1 MFRRAKHWLWLIL
14 CWFMLAG
21 HVWAMPCD
29 VDDDGDIDRDDLNLI
44 QQAILARA
52 PVSGPNDP
60 RDPDSN
66 SRIDSIDGRLCA
78 LRCTRARC
86 GTINQPPFANAG
98 PDQSVRV
105 GGLVALSG
113 AASSDPDGDPLRYLW
128 TLSNR
133 PLGSLASLIDAAT
146 VAPHFIAD
154 KPGQYLIQLIVNDG
168 KADSA
173 ADTVT
178 VSTENSRPIA
188 NAGPDQSVRV
198 GTLVSLNG
206 GGSSDVD
213 GDPLR
218 YTWQLGRVPPGS
230 GAMLSNPDGV
240 SPTLLIDRPGNYLIA
255 LTVSDATLSS
265 LPDTVAVSTENSP
278 PVANAG
284 ANQAIPLG
292 GSIALDGSRSSDVD
306 GDPLTFRWSLLARP
320 AGSQAVLSDATAV
333 SPRFIA
339 DYPGTYVAQLIVND
353 GSVDSAPA
361 SVSLSTANAAPVA
374 NAGPDQTV
382 LLGSLVSLDGSA
394 SHDPEGALVIYNW
407 SLTGKPVGSHAT
419 LNDSNSLNPGFSA
432 DLPGDYIVQLI
443 VNDGALASAPDT
455 VTISTANSRP
465 VADAGPPQNV
475 AAGTSVRLDGRASH
489 DVDGDLLSFAWSLTA
504 VPAGSGAML
513 SAATTANP
521 GFTPDIAGTY
531 VAQLIVRDGRL
542 DSLPVTVVITV
553 SAANRKPLA
562 VAQAIPTSAPVGST
576 VLLMGSD
583 SSDPDNDPLTW
594 AWSIVFRPDGSLAS
608 IVSPSASQTSFVPD
622 VAGSYTIQL
631 LVNDGK
637 VDSAPA
643 LVVVEAQVVNQAPIA
658 QDDSYQVEV
667 DLLTVRPTVLYGV
680 NSQTTPDV
688 LYRFDKTTGV
698 ATPVGPIRL
707 ASGAHINVGGDVG
720 LTYDPYSDRLY
731 LVDGHVI
738 QTRLM
743 IVDPATGITEFV
755 GAGIGVATFD
765 PGLAYDPYAKRL
777 YMVTEPGESAGRTSP
792 EHILFEIDLATGAAT
807 RIGTMITTAGNVGL
821 AFNWRNRQLYAT
833 FGKAETTAL
842 YRIDVNSGAATLVGS
857 SGARHLTG
865 LAYDP
870 QSDTLF
876 ASDSESGRLYGL
888 DPTTGAASLVGA
900 YGLNNVEGLAVQ
912 ADLTG
917 KLTQP
922 TPGVL
927 GNDSDPDGDALTAIL
942 VSGPANGTVEL
953 KPDGTLNYVPNSG
966 FFGTDTFSYRVSDGT
981 AESNIAWASVT
992 VLAANHPPAILSAGI
1007 APKWTQLAPTG
1018 TAPSLRSHVG
1028 SAYDLIN
1035 DRLIVFGG
1043 QQDGGAKLNDVWV
1056 LVNATGAG
1064 GAPAWAQLTP
1074 AGGPPAPRH
1083 LNTAVYDPTAN
1094 RLIIHGGCPSN
1105 CGTAF
1110 VDTWVLTHANGL
1122 GGAPEWI
1129 QLPSGSSD
1137 LTAGHAY
1144 DPISNRLILFGG
1156 LTPAAPFSDTSV
1168 VRVLVDANGIGEPR
1182 WIDITPIGTPPP
1194 PRSELYALGYDAV
1207 NNRLLVFGGYRWRDI
1222 DYNDVWVL
1230 KNANGLGGAP
1240 EWQQLAPEGAP
1251 PDGRANMPSHYD
1263 PNSNRLIIFGGMRQ
1277 GATPDTVFDDTW
1289 VLSSA
1294 NGLDGT
1300 PQWTRL
1306 AASGTGPGPRRSHAT
1321 VYDPRSNRVVA
1332 ALGYNDL
1339 NGETFNDAWVL
1350 SNASGNCT
1358 AGQACTFK
1366 ATASDPD
1373 AGDMVTYSLDAAP
1386 AGMVIDAA
1394 NGAIVWTPVV
1404 EQIGNQAVTVR
1415 ATDHGGLFA
1424 TQAFTATVAP
1434 VAVPN
1439 VVGLA
1444 PEWAESFIT
1453 AADLTVGTKTSQG
1466 GGVTLNFDSLP
1477 SKQGWTYR
1485 ASGNFARED
1494 RVFSVVGQTLVQDS
1508 IGVGFAGQ
1516 GHNSYDFLGVV
1527 AQRLPLAVQVY
1538 SRIVAEE
1545 GGNRPYGF
1553 CFEARTDRDFFDTGL
1568 GLTRIAD
1575 AFLTTVDFNTAQ
1587 FHQYQLNAIP
1597 GVGYRL
1603 LIDGQLVQTG
1613 KPKPL
1618 ISPNQIILGDCT
1630 GGTNARAEVTAY
1642 SFTQPRVVGQN
1653 PPAGTLMPNR
1663 TAVDLTIVD
1672 GPATE
1677 TVPNILGLSQPA
1689 AEAAILAAN
1698 LKVGGITS
1706 APHPTIPAGQVSD
1719 QSPLPNIHVPKDTP
1733 VAIVMSTGPPGP
1745 VNVAPVITSMP
1756 VLAATAGQPYAY
1768 QVTATD
1774 ANVGDVL
1781 TFSLPIAPVGMA
1793 INPATGLIAWTPT
1806 LAQIGN
1812 SNVTVRVTDAGGLF
1826 AEQGFILT
1834 VATPPPTNQVPS
1846 IASTPLTATVA
1857 RASYSYDVDA
1867 TDPDPGDALAF
1878 ALPTAPSG
1886 MTINATTG
1894 LIAWTPTLAQV
1905 GDHSVVV
1912 RVTDTGGLFAEQ
1924 SFTITVSTPPP
1935 TNQPPS
1941 INSTPLTTATAD
1953 TRYSYDVDASD
1964 PDVGEVLTYSLTTAP
1979 AGMSIDAASGLVEWT
1994 PSAAQTGDH
2003 PVEVKVQDAGG
2014 LSATQPFTITVAA
2027 VAVCTPPP
2035 AALISWWPGEDNAL
2049 DRAAANDGSAENGP
2063 TFAPGLVGQ
2072 AFRFNGLNDLIRIAS
2087 SRTTSFGGAFSVE
2100 FWFNPT
2106 TTIDTGTPNQVLL
2119 AKGRYTEGGFNAPVA
2134 IQVLGGDGRLLV
2146 RMPPAPALVSTTT
2159 TWPAGTW
2166 QHIALSWDG
2175 AHYRL
2180 YVNGIEEAGLD
2191 NAFSIIDSTDEITL
2205 GNADGFAAAGF
2216 AGLVD
2221 EAALYNRALSAAEVA
2236 AVHAARGLG
2245 KCTATY
2251 SRADAGPDQA
2261 VGVATTVTLDGS
2273 VSRAFD
2279 GAPLSYQ
2286 WTLATRPA
2294 SSAAVLS
2301 DASAVNPTFVADQ
2314 AGVYTLELVVNNTG
2328 RASAPDSVSITAAQV
2343 NHAPTISSTPITA
2356 AAIDSAYSYPVIASD
2371 PDVGDTLS
2379 YSLPIAPAGMSIDA
2393 ASGLIQW
2400 TPVTGQVGS
2409 HNVSVR
2415 VQDAG
2420 GLFALQPFVLVAAAA
2435 PVPVSVPNVVG
2446 QEQAAAQSVLT
2457 AAALG
2462 VGAVATASSESVAVG
2477 HVISQD
2483 PAAGTLVHSD
2493 SAVNLVVSSGPP
2505 GMSVASI
2512 RVTPIAPLILTGQTQ
2527 AFTATGI
2534 LSNGSSRP
2542 LSSGLVW
2549 ASSNPAVASIDAAG
2563 VATALSEGSTTI
2575 SVSEGGATG
2584 STVFSV
2590 ALATADDSTLPV
2602 AAITSPADGVG
2613 VVAAVPIVGTAS
2625 DANFL
2630 KYVLEIAPFETGTF
2644 STLAVGTTPVTDG
2657 TLATLDPTTLV
2668 NDLYVLRLTVIDR
2681 ADNRSQTEITVQ
2693 LNRDKKVGNFTL
2705 AFQDLN
2711 VPMAGI
2717 PISVVRSYDSRDK
2730 SLGDFGI
2737 GWRLDVQSLRLRVI
2751 GVGGQGWEQIR
2762 SGGVLS
2768 RRYTISP
2775 TRLHKVAI
2783 TLPDGKV
2790 EEFDLTVS
2798 PSSQGFVPILVVD
2811 AVYSPRALTR
2821 GSLRA
2826 LGDTR
2831 LVTFGAVGAIDL
2843 LTESGL
2849 EVFNPQEFEYTTAE
2863 GQVVLISRV
2872 DGVRQIRD
2880 RSGNTVSFSATGI
2893 THSAGKSISFSR
2905 DAQNRI
2911 TSVTDPN
2918 GHVQNYSYDIN
2929 GDLASHTDAEGRSTG
2944 FLYNYDHGLIEIRD
2958 PRGVRPIRNEY
2969 DDAGRLIKT
2978 IDAYG
2983 KEISYTHDLGAN
2995 REVITDRLGNATIHV
3010 YDDQGNVTQTADAL
3024 GGVTNRSYDAR
3035 GNTLSEQDPLGR
3047 TRSYT
3052 YDGQDNRLTET
3063 DPLGK
3068 TATYRYNGN
3077 RQVLSVIDALGRT
3090 TSNTYDAAGN
3100 LTSSTDPAGNVTSYS
3115 YDSRGLQLTRTD
3127 SLGKLSSYAYD
3138 ASGNLTTETDAL
3150 NRVTTYTYD
3159 ANGNRLTQSTTRS
3172 TAGGSETLLTSFVYD
3187 RDNRL
3192 TQTTNPD
3199 GSVTRIAYNAIG
3211 KQSLTTDQLGRETK
3225 YDYDDMGRLIKT
3237 TYPDGRSETSAYDA
3251 EGRRI
3256 SSTDR
3261 AGRTSASTYDAL
3273 GRLTASTA
3281 PDGTTTSTAYDAA
3294 GQVVSSTDARGNATA
3309 YSYDAAGRRTQVT
3322 DAVGSI
3328 TTFSYDDAGNQTRV
3342 TDANGNAVAFT
3353 YDANNRRTRTT
3364 YADST
3369 FDQVSYDA
3377 LGRQVTKTDQA
3388 GKTTQFAYD
3397 ALGRLI
3403 SVTDALGQITR
3414 YTYDEL
3420 GNQLTQTDAE
3430 GRSTSFAYDRMGR
3443 RTTRTLPLGQ
3453 SESMSYDA
3461 AGNLRTKAD
3470 FNGRTTTYAYDTLN
3484 RLLSK
3489 TPDASLGQP
3498 PVVFTYTASGQ
3509 RASMQDA
3516 SGSTTYSYDNRDRLL
3531 SKATPQGT
3539 LNYSYDAAGNLT
3551 NIHSNHS
3558 GGAAMDYAYDARN
3571 RLASVTDANG
3581 STTYSYDAVG
3591 NLAGFLYPNGVQ
3603 TSYTYN
3609 TLNRLTNVTGAES
3622 GTLASYTYT
3631 LGPTGNR
3638 TAVTEAS
3645 GRQVDYSYDDLYR
3658 LKSET
3663 ISADP
3668 TGPNGAITYTY
3679 DKVGNR
3685 LTRSSTVAVIP
3696 DQSFAYDFNDRLDGE
3711 GYDDNGNTLTS
3722 GSRSFGYDFENHL
3735 VTANGGVSFV
3745 YNGDGIR
3752 VAKTAGGVT
3761 TGFLVDDRNPTGYAQ
3776 VLEEIVGGSVAKSYT
3791 YGLKLVS
3798 QKQASG
3804 VSFYGFDG
3812 HGSVRYLTD
3821 ASGGVTDT
3829 YFYEGFGNMVGHTGS
3844 AASTYLYA
3852 GETRDEGVAL
3862 DYLRARYYD
3871 FARGRFLSR
3880 DQYEGKEVRPQTFHK
3895 YIYGHADPVNNKDPS
3910 GLSSLFE
3917 ISVSI
3922 AINQITTKSLL
3933 AAYYSRHFAFLRKGS
3948 EIVHCELQP
3957 QYHRKNFALA
3967 AISNGFV
3974 DPAVI
3979 DTYND
3984 SSEKIIAGLNH
3995 LARAARDVYAPDF
4008 FDLLTSPLELSRLS
4022 TNTTHYD
4029 RIVDHGTEWMGNIEL
4044 RKYWGYAK
4052 ILSTLGKAT
4061 LRMYRDMQTLGSN
4074 RFEGCRRTRY
4084 ANYVYDVWSG
4094 LSDFIKENGDISA
4107 DPDWVAQY
4115 TYFQFNPGP

>member
-2314 AGVYTLELVVNNTG
+2314 AGVYTLELVVNNAG
-2328 RASAPDSVSITAAQV
+2328 RSQR
-2343 NHAPTISSTPITA
+2343 
-2356 AAIDSAYSYPVIASD
+2356 
-2371 PDVGDTLS
+2371 
-2379 YSLPIAPAGMSIDA
+2379 AGQRQHHRRA
-2393 ASGLIQW
+2393 
-2400 TPVTGQVGS
+2400 GQP
-2409 HNVSVR
+2409 R
-2415 VQDAG
+2415 
-2420 GLFALQPFVLVAAAA
+2420 
-2435 PVPVSVPNVVG
+2435 
-2446 QEQAAAQSVLT
+2446 
-2457 AAALG
+2457 
-2462 VGAVATASSESVAVG
+2462 
-2477 HVISQD
+2477 
-2483 PAAGTLVHSD
+2483 
-2493 SAVNLVVSSGPP
+2493 
-2505 GMSVASI
+2505 
-2512 RVTPIAPLILTGQTQ
+2512 
-2527 AFTATGI
+2527 
-2534 LSNGSSRP
+2534 
-2542 LSSGLVW
+2542 
-2549 ASSNPAVASIDAAG
+2549 
-2563 VATALSEGSTTI
+2563 
-2575 SVSEGGATG
+2575 
-2584 STVFSV
+2584 
-2590 ALATADDSTLPV
+2590 ADDQLDADHRRRHRQRLQLPGDRQRPRRWRHAQLL
-2602 AAITSPADGVG
+2602 AAH
-2613 VVAAVPIVGTAS
+2613 
-2625 DANFL
+2625 
-2630 KYVLEIAPFETGTF
+2630 
-2644 STLAVGTTPVTDG
+2644 
-2657 TLATLDPTTLV
+2657 
-2668 NDLYVLRLTVIDR
+2668 R
-2681 ADNRSQTEITVQ
+2681 
-2693 LNRDKKVGNFTL
+2693 
-2705 AFQDLN
+2705 
-2711 VPMAGI
+2711 
-2717 PISVVRSYDSRDK
+2717 
-2730 SLGDFGI
+2730 
-2737 GWRLDVQSLRLRVI
+2737 
-2751 GVGGQGWEQIR
+2751 
-2762 SGGVLS
+2762 S
-2768 RRYTISP
+2768 RRHEH
-2775 TRLHKVAI
+2775 RCRQR
-2783 TLPDGKV
+2783 PD
-2790 EEFDLTVS
+2790 
-2798 PSSQGFVPILVVD
+2798 PM
-2811 AVYSPRALTR
+2811 
-2821 GSLRA
+2821 
-2826 LGDTR
+2826 DT
-2831 LVTFGAVGAIDL
+2831 
-2843 LTESGL
+2843 
-2849 EVFNPQEFEYTTAE
+2849 
-2863 GQVVLISRV
+2863 
-2872 DGVRQIRD
+2872 
-2880 RSGNTVSFSATGI
+2880 
-2893 THSAGKSISFSR
+2893 
-2905 DAQNRI
+2905 
-2911 TSVTDPN
+2911 
-2918 GHVQNYSYDIN
+2918 GH
-2929 GDLASHTDAEGRSTG
+2929 
-2944 FLYNYDHGLIEIRD
+2944 
-2958 PRGVRPIRNEY
+2958 
-2969 DDAGRLIKT
+2969 
-2978 IDAYG
+2978 
-2983 KEISYTHDLGAN
+2983 
-2995 REVITDRLGNATIHV
+2995 
-3010 YDDQGNVTQTADAL
+3010 
-3024 GGVTNRSYDAR
+3024 
-3035 GNTLSEQDPLGR
+3035 
-3047 TRSYT
+3047 
-3052 YDGQDNRLTET
+3052 
-3063 DPLGK
+3063 
-3068 TATYRYNGN
+3068 
-3077 RQVLSVIDALGRT
+3077 
-3090 TSNTYDAAGN
+3090 
-3100 LTSSTDPAGNVTSYS
+3100 
-3115 YDSRGLQLTRTD
+3115 
-3127 SLGKLSSYAYD
+3127 
-3138 ASGNLTTETDAL
+3138 
-3150 NRVTTYTYD
+3150 
-3159 ANGNRLTQSTTRS
+3159 
-3172 TAGGSETLLTSFVYD
+3172 
-3187 RDNRL
+3187 
-3192 TQTTNPD
+3192 
-3199 GSVTRIAYNAIG
+3199 
-3211 KQSLTTDQLGRETK
+3211 
-3225 YDYDDMGRLIKT
+3225 
-3237 TYPDGRSETSAYDA
+3237 
-3251 EGRRI
+3251 
-3256 SSTDR
+3256 R
-3261 AGRTSASTYDAL
+3261 AGRQPQ
-3273 GRLTASTA
+3273 RQR
-3281 PDGTTTSTAYDAA
+3281 P
-3294 GQVVSSTDARGNATA
+3294 R
-3309 YSYDAAGRRTQVT
+3309 AGRRR
-3322 DAVGSI
+3322 AVRPAALRPRRRGS
-3328 TTFSYDDAGNQTRV
+3328 AG
-3342 TDANGNAVAFT
+3342 
-3353 YDANNRRTRTT
+3353 
-3364 YADST
+3364 
-3369 FDQVSYDA
+3369 
-3377 LGRQVTKTDQA
+3377 
-3388 GKTTQFAYD
+3388 
-3397 ALGRLI
+3397 
-3403 SVTDALGQITR
+3403 
-3414 YTYDEL
+3414 
-3420 GNQLTQTDAE
+3420 
-3430 GRSTSFAYDRMGR
+3430 
-3443 RTTRTLPLGQ
+3443 P
-3453 SESMSYDA
+3453 
-3461 AGNLRTKAD
+3461 
-3470 FNGRTTTYAYDTLN
+3470 
-3484 RLLSK
+3484 
-3489 TPDASLGQP
+3489 
-3498 PVVFTYTASGQ
+3498 GQ
-3509 RASMQDA
+3509 RAERRRP
-3516 SGSTTYSYDNRDRLL
+3516 G
-3531 SKATPQGT
+3531 
-3539 LNYSYDAAGNLT
+3539 AG
-3551 NIHSNHS
+3551 
-3558 GGAAMDYAYDARN
+3558 GGAKRAHRRCAR
-3571 RLASVTDANG
+3571 RRHCCHG
-3581 STTYSYDAVG
+3581 QQRKRRRR
-3591 NLAGFLYPNGVQ
+3591 P
-3603 TSYTYN
+3603 
-3609 TLNRLTNVTGAES
+3609 R
-3622 GTLASYTYT
+3622 
-3631 LGPTGNR
+3631 
-3638 TAVTEAS
+3638 
-3645 GRQVDYSYDDLYR
+3645 
-3658 LKSET
+3658 
-3663 ISADP
+3663 
-3668 TGPNGAITYTY
+3668 
-3679 DKVGNR
+3679 
-3685 LTRSSTVAVIP
+3685 
-3696 DQSFAYDFNDRLDGE
+3696 DQP
-3711 GYDDNGNTLTS
+3711 
-3722 GSRSFGYDFENHL
+3722 GSRRRY
-3735 VTANGGVSFV
+3735 
-3745 YNGDGIR
+3745 
-3752 VAKTAGGVT
+3752 AGPQRQRREPRR
-3761 TGFLVDDRNPTGYAQ
+3761 LQRPTGY
-3776 VLEEIVGGSVAKSYT
+3776 VGS
-3791 YGLKLVS
+3791 LNP
-3798 QKQASG
+3798 
-3804 VSFYGFDG
+3804 
-3812 HGSVRYLTD
+3812 R
-3821 ASGGVTDT
+3821 
-3829 YFYEGFGNMVGHTGS
+3829 
-3844 AASTYLYA
+3844 
-3852 GETRDEGVAL
+3852 
-3862 DYLRARYYD
+3862 
-3871 FARGRFLSR
+3871 
-3880 DQYEGKEVRPQTFHK
+3880 
-3895 YIYGHADPVNNKDPS
+3895 HADRPADSHRPDA
-3910 GLSSLFE
+3910 GLH
-3917 ISVSI
+3917 
-3922 AINQITTKSLL
+3922 
-3933 AAYYSRHFAFLRKGS
+3933 RHRHPLQR
-3948 EIVHCELQP
+3948 LQP
-3957 QYHRKNFALA
+3957 
-3967 AISNGFV
+3967 
-3974 DPAVI
+3974 AV
-3979 DTYND
+3979 
-3984 SSEKIIAGLNH
+3984 EQ
-3995 LARAARDVYAPDF
+3995 R
-4008 FDLLTSPLELSRLS
+4008 SRLGEQQPRRRQ
-4022 TNTTHYD
+4022 H
-4029 RIVDHGTEWMGNIEL
+4029 RRRRRRHG
-4044 RKYWGYAK
+4044 
-4052 ILSTLGKAT
+4052 
-4061 LRMYRDMQTLGSN
+4061 
-4074 RFEGCRRTRY
+4074 
-4084 ANYVYDVWSG
+4084 
-4094 LSDFIKENGDISA
+4094 
-4107 DPDWVAQY
+4107 AQ
-4115 TYFQFNPGP
+4115 